1 MLPAAEKFSQ
11 HSGVLDGQPRWYV
24 AKCTRTEKGDTV
36 LLDTDIGPAP
46 LKVLIAD
53 DHPLVLAGVR
63 RALERS
69 EGIEVV
75 GEARSSS
82 EAMALIERRRP
93 ELVLMDLRMPGVR
106 STEHIEEVR
115 TKWPDIKVV
124 VLSAT
129 EERSSIDAAL
139 NAGASAFVIK
149 SVSPSDIAAVLRQ
162 VSTGAI
168 FHAPSGA
175 SPRSASAVE
184 EPAGPELTE
193 RERGILDAAARGL
206 TTAEISRELYISEHT
221 VKFHLTNLYR
231 KLGVNNRAAA
241 VRYALENGLVGV

>member
-1 MLPAAEKFSQ
+1 MLDK
-11 HSGVLDGQPRWYV
+11 DM
-24 AKCTRTEKGDTV
+24 
-36 LLDTDIGPAP
+36 GPAP

-75 GEARSSS
+75 GEARSPA
-82 EAMALIERRRP
+82 EAMALIDRRRP
-93 ELVLMDLRMPGVR
+93 DLVLMDLRMPGVR
-106 STEHIEEVR
+106 GTEHIEQVR
-115 TKWPDIKVV
+115 TNWPDVKVV

-129 EERSSIDAAL
+129 EDRPSIDAAL
-139 NAGASAFVIK
+139 NSGASAFMVK
-149 SVSPSDIAAVLRQ
+149 SVSPSDIGAVLRQ
-162 VSTGAI
+162 VATGAI
-168 FHAPSGA
+168 FHAPSGGGA
-175 SPRSASAVE
+175 RGGSAPDV
-184 EPAGPELTE
+184 PQGPELTE
-193 RERGILDAAARGL
+193 RERGILNAAARGL

-231 KLGVNNRAAA
+231 KLGVSNRAAA